1 MREVSEWLSVCLFL
15 CPFPHLEVGKWAT
28 ERPERHIATFTLTS
42 WPWRP
47 HWSTT
52 NIQGRLMDCTW
63 WLVCALLPAAVT
75 FYKPGREPTIRL
87 LPSFNC
93 RVLTGRDDSKEE
105 GKKPISG
112 PQKNTKR
119 PHWKVKKMIT
129 YLCPRIWGVLK
140 TFNPQIQGHWRL
152 SSLLL
157 FLSSYYRQL
166 VGQRLGSC
174 GQEVKED
181 TRLTIIRRRMT
192 FNL

>member
-1 MREVSEWLSVCLFL
+1 VSGEWTLRHPPAVSFL
-15 CPFPHLEVGKWAT
+15 NL
-28 ERPERHIATFTLTS
+28 
-42 WPWRP
+42 
-47 HWSTT
+47 
-52 NIQGRLMDCTW
+52 IQGAPSRSHTGGFIKDYNQVPPPMDCTW

-166 VGQRLGSC
+166 VAQRLGSC

-181 TRLTIIRRRMT
+181 TRLTIIM
-192 FNL
+192 LPLK